1 MNASIVASRMTSTG
15 TMSRRYQR
23 LAGLTN
29 GDLLGRAQDAFDV
42 FVTVDRN
49 LPFQQDVSCFSLAVI
64 VLRARSNRVT
74 HLRALIPQ
82 LLAALP
88 GAKRGVVTWLGAE
101 QRA

>member
-1 MNASIVASRMTSTG
+1 MNASIVASRMTSTD

-49 LPFQQDVSCFSLAVI
+49 LPFQQDVSRFSLAVI

-88 GAKRGVVTWLGAE
+88 VAKRGVVTWLGVE